1 MPRLLVLGYFSTVIQ
16 LNKLAHFVRWDAYT
30 RGGFAIMPYVPAPVI
45 EKLCVITMKRIFIV
59 WSPAILGLFL
69 IIVAKVDL
77 YQFEREAID
86 IHTMLSRELPILVAG
101 GFLSVAIFFS
111 SFYWLYKK
119 HWSIAIQSFLSSMI
133 FVLFFII
140 GGAIGASYLNA
151 T

>member
-1 MPRLLVLGYFSTVIQ
+1 MGWVASLQI
-16 LNKLAHFVRWDAYT
+16 LAHVLLPLS
-30 RGGFAIMPYVPAPVI
+30 GV
-45 EKLCVITMKRIFIV
+45 LCVITMKRIFIV

>member
-1 MPRLLVLGYFSTVIQ
+1 MPHMS
-16 LNKLAHFVRWDAYT
+16 
-30 RGGFAIMPYVPAPVI
+30 APVI
-45 EKLCVITMKRIFIV
+45 GKLCVITMKRIFIV

-77 YQFEREAID
+77 YQFERESVD
-86 IHTMLSRELPILVAG
+86 INTVLSRELPILVAG
-101 GFLSVAIFFS
+101 GFLSIAIFFS

-133 FVLFFII
+133 FVLFFIV